1 MKVSVRARIKT
12 YILKAP
18 PLPTKEEVAAQTKVI
33 RLLIPVATQRGISLP
48 TSGRADQLGLVL
60 RQDAVSFCLSY

>member
-1 MKVSVRARIKT
+1 MKMSVRARIKT

-33 RLLIPVATQRGISLP
+33 RTIIPVAT
-48 TSGRADQLGLVL
+48 
-60 RQDAVSFCLSY
+60 